1 MSYDRAAI
9 SMHDP
14 IEPGSQRVSS
24 VTVYGKGF
32 QMQDTSSKMRAGF
45 TSAELTRW
53 RADTA
58 LVCKIDL
65 GHGIRAHDHVV
76 LTVGERQSTVTNF
89 YLFQAPVLSSIL
101 NSNVAMHSTPSIT
114 VYGWNYGQ
122 FSTSSTIRIGG
133 TACVNTRWISDSS
146 MSCKPANGYFVPKA
160 YLPIIMTVAS
170 AVQRQLCQRNPNPP
184 APCDSWSCAATSTQ
198 ASHVIETP
206 LCQDP
211 VYTVTQAF
219 SYDKYILYKG

>member
-1 MSYDRAAI
+1 
-9 SMHDP
+9 
-14 IEPGSQRVSS
+14 
-24 VTVYGKGF
+24 
-32 QMQDTSSKMRAGF
+32 MRAGF

-65 GHGIRAHDHVV
+65 VRKYTGSAQQSVAKACRGRAHVNQSDTRLEQGHGIRAHDHVV

-146 MSCKPANGYFVPKA
+146 MSCKPANGYGF
-160 YLPIIMTVAS
+160 
-170 AVQRQLCQRNPNPP
+170 
-184 APCDSWSCAATSTQ
+184 
-198 ASHVIETP
+198 P
-206 LCQDP
+206 LHR
-211 VYTVTQAF
+211 
-219 SYDKYILYKG
+219 GM